1 MFHLQQISFGKT
13 IFNNRNY
20 NNETKEIPKI
30 ILAKL
35 VKNDMLI
42 KNLIES
48 MTSTIIEWR
57 RRIYVVDPDYH
68 VENHDP

>member
-30 ILAKL
+30 ILTKL

-48 MTSTIIEWR
+48 MTSNIIE
-57 RRIYVVDPDYH
+57 
-68 VENHDP
+68 